1 MPQEPNK
8 ALSSHSDSLDIRQTV
23 KQTNIAKNLSNN
35 GEHNFSINSDQ
46 TLKNTM
52 IAKSL
57 LKR

>member
-8 ALSSHSDSLDIRQTV
+8 ALTEGLDIRQT
-23 KQTNIAKNLSNN
+23 AKNSSNSR
-35 GEHNFSINSDQ
+35 EHNFSISSDQ

>member
-1 MPQEPNK
+1 MSQEPNK
-8 ALSSHSDSLDIRQTV
+8 AQTEGLDIRQTV
-23 KQTNIAKNLSNN
+23 KQTNLAKNLSGN